1 VIFSKTDVLK
11 GQKRTDHMMEIIT
24 LVLGP
29 VETNTYIVADPTS
42 REAVV
47 IDPAWEG
54 EQIVLRASQRGW
66 LIRQLWL
73 TQAHFD
79 HLAGAAGIVKQLNPA
94 PPVALH
100 PLDLPLWSTGGG
112 AALFGYQVDTG
123 PRPSIKLEAHQLV
136 SIGNLSI
143 EVRHVPGHTPGHVVF
158 YSASEKVVFSG
169 DVIFAGSIGRTD
181 LPGGDT
187 LQLLE
192 SIRTQILSLP
202 DDTRLL
208 SGHGPETTVGNEK
221 HSNPFLTD
229 LLVR

>member
-1 VIFSKTDVLK
+1 
-11 GQKRTDHMMEIIT
+11 MMEIIT

-29 VETNTYIVADPTS
+29 VETNTYIVADPAS

-54 EQIVLRASQRGW
+54 EQIVRRASQRGW

-73 TQAHFD
+73 THAHFD
-79 HLAGAAGIVKQLNPA
+79 HLAGAVGIVKQLNPA

-100 PLDLPLWSTGGG
+100 PLDLPLWSANGG
-112 AALFGYQVDTG
+112 AAMFGYRVDTG
-123 PRPSIKLEAHQLV
+123 PRPSIELGAHQLL
-136 SIGNLSI
+136 SIGKLNF

-158 YSASEKVVFSG
+158 YSPGEKVLFSG
-169 DVIFAGSIGRTD
+169 DAIFAGSIGRTD

-202 DDTRLL
+202 DETRLL

>member
-1 VIFSKTDVLK
+1 
-11 GQKRTDHMMEIIT
+11 MEIIT

-29 VETNTYIVADPTS
+29 VETNTYIVADPAS
-42 REAVV
+42 QEAVV

-54 EQIVLRASQRGW
+54 EQIARRASLRGW
-66 LIRQLWL
+66 TIRQLWL
-73 TQAHFD
+73 THAHFD
-79 HLAGAAGIVKQLNPA
+79 HLAGAAGIVKQLNPP

-100 PLDLPLWSTGGG
+100 PLDFPLWSTKGG
-112 AALFGYQVDTG
+112 AAMFGLQVDAG
-123 PRPSIKLEAHQLV
+123 PRPSIKLEAHELLP
-136 SIGNLSI
+136 IGNLSF

-158 YSASEKVVFSG
+158 YSAVEKVVFCG
-169 DVIFAGSIGRTD
+169 DTIFAGSIGRTD

-192 SIRTQILSLP
+192 SIRTQILTLP
-202 DDTRLL
+202 NETRLL
-208 SGHGPETTVGNEK
+208 SGHGPGTTVGKEK